1 MNTWVRGAEAWFA
14 ESTVSDHLLQYLPAY
29 ISPEDGT
36 SFSLTNMCGISYLFF
51 DEGDMENYEEY
62 MRSLSQRQFEAPFQ
76 YL

>member
-1 MNTWVRGAEAWFA
+1 MNTWVSGAEAWFA

-62 MRSLSQRQFEAPFQ
+62 TCEV
-76 YL
+76 